1 MQLHIST
8 YGTYL
13 HVKDAM
19 FDVRRKGED
28 GKVISATYSAEK
40 VTHILL
46 ATGTSLSTDAVR
58 LAMRHNVDIVFI
70 EQQGDPIGR
79 VWHAKLGST
88 TKIRKR
94 QLEASLGPDGLR
106 WVRSWLLAKLENQT
120 GLIRGL
126 KKHRPQYADFL
137 DDKVIRTEALA
148 LSISTLAS
156 AEGQPASAD
165 RPECRTTDGRTLC
178 VADVADTLRG
188 LEGTAG
194 RLYFETL
201 SYVLPKEYQFRGRS
215 SRPAQDAF
223 NAFLNYGY
231 GMLYG
236 KVEKTLML
244 AGLDPYVGFLH
255 RDDYNQL
262 SMVYD
267 FIEPYRGWVDEVV
280 FRLFT
285 AKKVNKSHIN
295 EVSGGRNAVPASA
308 AASADQSTAG
318 YSLNAEGKALL
329 VNAFNEFMD
338 NDAIRYRGRNLVR
351 SHCMQLDA
359 HQFAN
364 KLIGK
369 TGGLPDLIKL

>member
-1 MQLHIST
+1 MQLHITT

-13 HVKDAM
+13 HVKDQM
-19 FDVRRKGED
+19 FDVRRKDDD

-40 VTHILL
+40 VTHVLM
-46 ATGTSLSTDAVR
+46 ATGTSLSTDAVK
-58 LAMRHNVDIVFI
+58 LAMRYNVDIVFL
-70 EQQGDPIGR
+70 ERDGDPIGR

-106 WVRSWLLAKLENQT
+106 WIRAWLLAKLDNQT
-120 GLIRGL
+120 TLIRGL
-126 KKHRPQYADFL
+126 KKHRPQHAPYL
-137 DDKVIRTEALA
+137 DDKLTRMEALS
-148 LSISTLAS
+148 LSINTLAS
-156 AEGQPASAD
+156 TEGRTESAD
-165 RPECRTTDGRTLC
+165 RPARRTTC

-201 SYVLPKEYQFRGRS
+201 SYVLPGDSQFNGRS

-223 NAFLNYGY
+223 NAFLNYAY
-231 GMLYG
+231 GMLYE

-244 AGLDPYVGFLH
+244 AGLDPYVGFMH

-267 FIEPYRGWVDEVV
+267 FIEPYRGFADEVV
-280 FRLFT
+280 FRLFSG
-285 AKKVNKSHIN
+285 KKVNKAHVG
-295 EVSGGRNAVPASA
+295 EVASTRSSGSA
-308 AASADQSTAG
+308 GG

-329 VNAFNEFMD
+329 VNAFNEYFD
-338 NDAIRYRGRNLVR
+338 NDPIRYRGRNLTR
-351 SHCMQLDA
+351 SHCIQLDA

-364 KLIGK
+364 ELIGK
-369 TGGLPDLIKL
+369 TGGTPDLIKL

>member
-1 MQLHIST
+1 MQLHITT

-28 GKVISATYSAEK
+28 GKLISATYSAEK

-58 LAMRHNVDIVFI
+58 LAMRHNVDVVFI
-70 EQQGDPIGR
+70 EQYGDPIGR

-94 QLEASLGPDGLR
+94 QLEASIGADGLR
-106 WVRSWLLAKLENQT
+106 WVRTWLLAKLDNQA
-120 GLIRGL
+120 GFIRDL
-126 KKHRPQYADFL
+126 KKHRTQHADYL
-137 DDKVIRTEALA
+137 DDKLIRLQA
-148 LSISTLAS
+148 LSLSINTV
-156 AEGQPASAD
+156 EGPVGQPA
-165 RPECRTTDGRTLC
+165 T
-178 VADVADTLRG
+178 VAGVADTLRG

-201 SYVLPKEYQFRGRS
+201 SYVLPGEYQFRGRS

-223 NAFLNYGY
+223 NAFLNYAY

-244 AGLDPYVGFLH
+244 AGLDPYVGFMH

-267 FIEPYRGWVDEVV
+267 FIEPYRGWADEVV
-280 FRLFT
+280 FRLFS
-285 AKKVNKSHIN
+285 AKKVARGHIS
-295 EVSGGRNAVPASA
+295 EVSGSKNA
-308 AASADQSTAG
+308 AASANRSTVG
-318 YSLNAEGKALL
+318 VSLNAEGKALL
-329 VNAFNEFMD
+329 VNAFNEFLD
-338 NDAIRYRGRNLVR
+338 NDPIRYRGRSLVR
-351 SHCMQLDA
+351 SHCIQLDA

-364 KLIGK
+364 ELIGK

>member
-1 MQLHIST
+1 MQLHITT

-58 LAMRHNVDIVFI
+58 LAMRHNVDVVFI

-94 QLEASLGPDGLR
+94 QLEASLGADGLR
-106 WVRSWLLAKLENQT
+106 WIRTWLLAKLDNQT
-120 GLIRGL
+120 GFIRDL
-126 KKHRPQYADFL
+126 KKHRPQHANYL
-137 DDKVIRTEALA
+137 DDKLVRLQA
-148 LSISTLAS
+148 LSLSINTVEPLA
-156 AEGQPASAD
+156 GRPA
-165 RPECRTTDGRTLC
+165 C
-178 VADVADTLRG
+178 VAEVADTLRG

-201 SYVLPKEYQFRGRS
+201 SYVLPPDYRFSGRS

-244 AGLDPYVGFLH
+244 AGLDPYLGFLH

-267 FIEPYRGWVDEVV
+267 FIEPYRGWADEVV
-280 FRLFT
+280 FRLFS
-285 AKKVNKSHIN
+285 AKKVNKSHIG
-295 EVSGGRNAVPASA
+295 EVSGSRS
-308 AASADQSTAG
+308 G
-318 YSLNAEGKALL
+318 YSLNAAGKELL
-329 VNAFNEFMD
+329 VNAFNEFLD
-338 NDAIRYRGRNLVR
+338 NDPIRYRGRNLVR
-351 SHCMQLDA
+351 SHCIQLDA

-364 KLIGK
+364 ELIGK
-369 TGGLPDLIKL
+369 TGGPPDMIKL

>member
-1 MQLHIST
+1 MQLHITT

-28 GKVISATYSAEK
+28 GKLISATYSAEK

-58 LAMRHNVDIVFI
+58 LAMRHNVDVVFI
-70 EQQGDPIGR
+70 EQYGDPIGR

-94 QLEASLGPDGLR
+94 QLEASLGADGLR
-106 WVRSWLLAKLENQT
+106 WVRTWLLAKLDNQA
-120 GLIRGL
+120 GFIRDL
-126 KKHRPQYADFL
+126 KKHRTQHTNYL
-137 DDKVIRTEALA
+137 DDKLIRLQA
-148 LSISTLAS
+148 LSLSINTV
-156 AEGQPASAD
+156 EGPVGQPVN
-165 RPECRTTDGRTLC
+165 
-178 VADVADTLRG
+178 VAGVADTLRG

-201 SYVLPKEYQFRGRS
+201 SYVLPSEYQFRGRS

-223 NAFLNYGY
+223 NAFLNYAY

-267 FIEPYRGWVDEVV
+267 FIEPYRGWADEVV
-280 FRLFT
+280 FRLFS
-285 AKKVNKSHIN
+285 AKKINKSHMG
-295 EVSGGRNAVPASA
+295 EVSGSRN
-308 AASADQSTAG
+308 G
-318 YSLNAEGKALL
+318 YALNADGKALL
-329 VNAFNEFMD
+329 VNAFNEFLD
-338 NDAIRYRGRNLVR
+338 NDPIRYGGRNLVR
-351 SHCMQLDA
+351 SHCTQLDA

-364 KLIGK
+364 ELIRK